1 MVMEVKKWLLF
12 FRIIFTILIN
22 EINNIKFGLNDED
35 DINSII
41 ESIKIAFNKIDQ
53 NFLANNNLANDIG

>member
-12 FRIIFTILIN
+12 FRIIFIILIN

-35 DINSII
+35 DINNII
-41 ESIKIAFNKIDQ
+41 KSIKIAFNKIEQ
-53 NFLANNNLANDIG
+53 NILANNNLANDIG